1 MFYFI
6 CTAKRNVKGE
16 PAGKPNVFCLLFA
29 PFCFIMQE
37 EDLYFQPAKGGF
49 IRVKQKSRPD
59 KASQYVRMTQESIPK
74 LIAGLSVPTI
84 LSMLVTNIYNL
95 VDTAFVGRLG
105 TSQSA
110 AVGVIF
116 GYMSIIQAVGFMFG
130 QGAGSIMA
138 RHLGGRDTESA
149 SRTASTG
156 IICSVALGLLFSL
169 ITAPLRDP
177 IVRMLGSTETIA
189 PYARDYLTW
198 ILIAAPFMTGGYTLN
213 NLLRYEGKASL
224 GMIGLMT
231 GAILNIAL
239 DPMLMFV
246 LNMGIAG
253 AAIATAAS
261 QILGF
266 FILLSMFLRGKTESR
281 LSFGNLDLRPAQVGN
296 IVTTGL
302 PSMLRQVLNSAAAPY
317 GDEAVAAM
325 SIVGRI
331 SFFVFALALGIGQG
345 FQPVCAFNFG
355 AGRYSRLRK
364 AFRVTLIMSES
375 MILTAAGICFLL
387 SGSLIGVFR
396 DDPLVI
402 EIGTRALRLQMATIL
417 FLPFTM
423 CTEMLHQSTGHKLGA
438 SFLSTA
444 RSGLFFIPA
453 LLLLSRFRGLSG
465 IQEAQPCAYLLSFP
479 LALGFMLYFL
489 RSLPKEDQHS

>member
-1 MFYFI
+1 
-6 CTAKRNVKGE
+6 
-16 PAGKPNVFCLLFA
+16 
-29 PFCFIMQE
+29 
-37 EDLYFQPAKGGF
+37 
-49 IRVKQKSRPD
+49 VKQKESA
-59 KASQYVRMTQESIPK
+59 KNSQYTRMTEESIPK
-74 LIAGLSVPTI
+74 LIATLSVPTI

-138 RHLGGRDTESA
+138 RKLGARDTDAA

-156 IICSVALGLLFSL
+156 VICSVALGLLFSL
-169 ITAPLRDP
+169 ITFPLKDP
-177 IVRMLGSTETIA
+177 IVRFLGSTETIA
-189 PYARDYLTW
+189 PHAKSYLDW

-239 DPMLMFV
+239 DPLLMFA

-253 AAIATAAS
+253 AAIATATS
-261 QILGF
+261 QIIGF
-266 FILLSMFLRGKTESR
+266 FILLSMFLRGRTEVH
-281 LSFGNLDLRPAQVGN
+281 LSPKNVDARPAQIGN

-302 PSMLRQVLNSAAAPY
+302 PSMLRQVLNSIATILLNSSAAPF

-355 AGRYSRLRK
+355 AGKYSRLRK
-364 AFRVTLIMSES
+364 AYRVTLIMSET
-375 MILTAAGICFLL
+375 MILITAGVSFIL
-387 SGSLIGVFR
+387 SNDLIGVFR
-396 DDPLVI
+396 DDPRVI

-417 FLPFTM
+417 FLPFSM
-423 CTEMLHQSTGHKLGA
+423 CTEMLYQSTGHKVGA

-453 LLLLSRFRGLSG
+453 LLILSSLRGLAG
-465 IQEAQPCAYLLSFP
+465 IQEAQPLAYLLSFP
-479 LALGFMLYFL
+479 LALGFILHFL
-489 RSLPKEDQHS
+489 KLLPREDRQEH

>member
-1 MFYFI
+1 M
-6 CTAKRNVKGE
+6 
-16 PAGKPNVFCLLFA
+16 
-29 PFCFIMQE
+29 
-37 EDLYFQPAKGGF
+37 
-49 IRVKQKSRPD
+49 KQKESA
-59 KASQYVRMTQESIPK
+59 KNSQYTRMTEESIPK
-74 LIAGLSVPTI
+74 LIATLSVPTI

-138 RHLGGRDTESA
+138 RKLGARDTDAA

-156 IICSVALGLLFSL
+156 VICSVALGLLFSL
-169 ITAPLRDP
+169 ITFPLKDP
-177 IVRMLGSTETIA
+177 IVRFLGSTETIA
-189 PYARDYLTW
+189 PHAKSYLDW

-239 DPMLMFV
+239 DPLLMFA

-253 AAIATAAS
+253 AAIATATS
-261 QILGF
+261 QIIGF
-266 FILLSMFLRGKTESR
+266 FILLSMFLRGRTEVH
-281 LSFGNLDLRPAQVGN
+281 LSPKNVDARPAQIGN

-302 PSMLRQVLNSAAAPY
+302 PSMLRQVLNSIATILLNSSAAPF

-331 SFFVFALALGIGQG
+331 SFFVFALALGIG
-345 FQPVCAFNFG
+345 
-355 AGRYSRLRK
+355 
-364 AFRVTLIMSES
+364 
-375 MILTAAGICFLL
+375 
-387 SGSLIGVFR
+387 
-396 DDPLVI
+396 
-402 EIGTRALRLQMATIL
+402 
-417 FLPFTM
+417 
-423 CTEMLHQSTGHKLGA
+423 
-438 SFLSTA
+438 
-444 RSGLFFIPA
+444 
-453 LLLLSRFRGLSG
+453 
-465 IQEAQPCAYLLSFP
+465 
-479 LALGFMLYFL
+479 
-489 RSLPKEDQHS
+489 

>member
-1 MFYFI
+1 M
-6 CTAKRNVKGE
+6 
-16 PAGKPNVFCLLFA
+16 
-29 PFCFIMQE
+29 
-37 EDLYFQPAKGGF
+37 
-49 IRVKQKSRPD
+49 KQDTSPEKS
-59 KASQYVRMTQESIPK
+59 SQYVRMTQESIPK
-74 LIAGLSVPTI
+74 LIATLSVPTI

-138 RHLGGRDTESA
+138 RHLGARDTDSA

-169 ITAPLRDP
+169 VTAPLRDP
-177 IVRMLGSTETIA
+177 IVRLLGSTETIA

-224 GMIGLMT
+224 GMVGLMT

-239 DPMLMFV
+239 DPLLMFG

-281 LSFGNLDLRPAQVGN
+281 LSFGNLDPRPAQVGN

-302 PSMLRQVLNSAAAPY
+302 PSMLRQVLNSIATILLNSAAAPF

-364 AFRVTLIMSES
+364 AYRVTLIMSES
-375 MILTAAGICFLL
+375 MILAAAGLCFLL

-396 DDPLVI
+396 NDPLVI
-402 EIGTRALRLQMATIL
+402 EIGTRALQLQMATIL

-453 LLLLSRFRGLSG
+453 LLLLSRFRGLAG

-489 RSLPKEDQHS
+489 RRLPKEDQTA